1 MLELLASKGADL
13 NMRAATGTTLTHI
26 ATRDCNYSCLEV
38 LCEQGADVDV
48 VNQLGN
54 TPIMFAA
61 MAGDVQVRYL
71 PVRLLHGEKYL
82 S

>member
-13 NMRAATGTTLTHI
+13 NMHTSTGTTLTHL
-26 ATRDCNYSCLEV
+26 AARDCNYSCLEV
-38 LCEQGADVDV
+38 LCERGADVDV

-61 MAGDVQVRYL
+61 MGGDL
-71 PVRLLHGEKYL
+71 KVRLV
-82 S
+82 